1 MGSTARVVLG
11 ALVALLAF
19 PGAAAAREELWAL
32 LEAGGHVALLRHAI
46 TTAGVGDPPGMRLD
60 DCRTQRNLTEEGR
73 RHARQVGEAFRAR
86 GVAVEQVLSSPW
98 CRCIETAR
106 LVFGAHEVWAPLGNL
121 LTAPECADHSGLYGA
136 DGHFRRTVVMALH
149 GFGKGEY
156 K

>member
-60 DCRTQRNLTEEGR
+60 DCRTQRNLTRRAGDMRDRSARRSGR
-73 RHARQVGEAFRAR
+73 AASP
-86 GVAVEQVLSSPW
+86 SS
-98 CRCIETAR
+98 RC
-106 LVFGAHEVWAPLGNL
+106 
-121 LTAPECADHSGLYGA
+121 
-136 DGHFRRTVVMALH
+136 
-149 GFGKGEY
+149 
-156 K
+156 